1 MSSAREETEYITI
14 GVNARLF
21 VQLRYN
27 TTLWA
32 VRCVQSY
39 VYFCQRSFD
48 FCGSVVKFKIW
59 ILDSSG
65 KLYLKWFFI
74 IINPNLLVVNKR
86 FVCRIGWLAAT
97 LFAENNGII
106 FWSKIEIMKFGRLI
120 YLTLYFS
127 SLTFPR
133 NSA

>member
-32 VRCVQSY
+32 VRCVTSY
-39 VYFCQRSFD
+39 VYFCQRFLD

-86 FVCRIGWLAAT
+86 FVCRIG
-97 LFAENNGII
+97 
-106 FWSKIEIMKFGRLI
+106 
-120 YLTLYFS
+120 
-127 SLTFPR
+127 
-133 NSA
+133 